1 MNFALLTAAMLL
13 LPLVPQGPETPPPG
27 WGRGQAA
34 SPRLAGTGDS
44 NMAPRFVVENYIESI
59 YMYCKKYDAT
69 HRFHIENQLLTD
81 PNVRIGNDIAGMA
94 DKNGQANVYYIDLKK
109 QGVVVEYKPGFELVD
124 CTVKGKKYTACLLQ
138 KKLRYRNGLSEQ
150 FGELVELEDQGGG
163 NWRIRSISSTLF
175 YNLADFNC
183 RSAEAGGNKAAATA
197 GQGSCALLDRAEAE
211 YAGKNFG
218 EALQLYVAALD
229 CAADK
234 QHVEQRIWE
243 LKTLGNLKALLGKGE
258 QEYRAQAYGQALSTY
273 QSILENGAGLLS
285 EEERRLVE
293 ARVIDCAKLAESRQ
307 LQEDA
312 DHYFSRGAYLNA
324 LPLYEAALALVP
336 GDAGLERRLAECRR
350 SAEQENE
357 QKIKATI
364 ARGTQLVEAGK
375 LDEGFSIL
383 LQHRESGLL
392 GVEQLFYMAQILD
405 NRPKPVKAKFD
416 LSNTDCCILTR
427 QFMIE
432 ARNLGASS
440 EDFEFFWE
448 AHFNKTSQSCVN

>member
-13 LPLVPQGPETPPPG
+13 FPALPQGPETPPPE
-27 WGRGQAA
+27 WGRRQAA
-34 SPRLAGTGDS
+34 SPQPAGADDS

-69 HRFHIENQLLTD
+69 HRFHIENQLLSD
-81 PNVRIGNDIAGMA
+81 PNNRIGNDIAGMA

-109 QGVVVEYKPGFELVD
+109 QGVVVEYKSGFEMVD
-124 CTVKGKKYTACLLQ
+124 CTVNGKRYTAGLLQ

-150 FGELVELEDQGGG
+150 FEELVELEEQGGG
-163 NWRIRSISSTLF
+163 NWRIKSIASSLF
-175 YNLADFNC
+175 HNLADFNC
-183 RSAEAGGNKAAATA
+183 RSAEAGGNKAATTA
-197 GQGSCALLDRAEAE
+197 VKGSCALLDRAEAE
-211 YAGKNFG
+211 YAAKNFG

-234 QHVEQRIWE
+234 PYVEQRIRE

-285 EEERRLVE
+285 QEERGLVE
-293 ARVIDCAKLAESRQ
+293 ARVRDCARLAECRQ

-312 DHYFSRGAYLNA
+312 DHYFSRGAYLKA

-350 SAEQENE
+350 SAAQENE
-357 QKIKATI
+357 QQLKAAI
-364 ARGTQLVEAGK
+364 ARGTQLVEAGR
-375 LDEGFSIL
+375 LDEGFGIL

-392 GVEQLFYMAQILD
+392 GSEQLFYMAQILD
-405 NRPKPVKAKFD
+405 NRPKSVKAKFD

-427 QFMIE
+427 QFMME

-440 EDFEFFWE
+440 EDFEFFWQ